1 LHSKQ
6 NDNDEHMTAAGG
18 EDVGG
23 TVEVDAATVASD
35 VVSGADVDVEKAADE
50 VDAATV
56 ASDVVS
62 GADVDVEKAAD
73 EVDAATVSGHKVQ
86 AGPLVLL
93 QQGR

>member
-1 LHSKQ
+1 MLHSKQ

-23 TVEVDAATVASD
+23 TVEVDA
-35 VVSGADVDVEKAADE
+35 G
-50 VDAATV
+50 
-56 ASDVVS
+56 
-62 GADVDVEKAAD
+62 
-73 EVDAATVSGHKVQ
+73 TVSGHKVQ